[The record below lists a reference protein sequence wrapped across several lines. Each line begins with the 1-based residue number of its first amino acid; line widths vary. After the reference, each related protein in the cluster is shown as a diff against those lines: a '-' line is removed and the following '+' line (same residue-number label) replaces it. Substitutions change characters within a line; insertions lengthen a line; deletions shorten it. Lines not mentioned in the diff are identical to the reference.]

1 MNERQS
7 NVLIIGGDSF
17 LGSNF
22 SNHLARKNISHVAT
36 SRKTYYKCIKSKKFF
51 TLEKWQSYNLNN
63 CFTHAVIFAG
73 ISGYEK
79 CEKDPRSWD
88 INVRLTTELVST
100 LIARGINVTV
110 ISSSAVFSSTTEN
123 ADEFTAMNPDSEYG
137 RQKSEMEKLST
148 TSAKTHEYASLTIV
162 RPTKVMS
169 GKSET
174 FIDWKKSVLKN
185 QEIVVFDDLFIS
197 PISIQYF
204 CNSLAFIVFSNKPGI
219 YHLSG
224 EQSVSYASLA
234 LQYASKLKVE
244 FNNFSNLKSGEK
256 IFYKH
261 ATGKL
266 AMKSTVDS
274 FQIHPQTISDFLTD
288 TLA

>member
-1 MNERQS
+1 MSKAEIRI
-7 NVLIIGGDSF
+7 LIIGGDSF

-22 SNHLARKNISHVAT
+22 SKLLEQKKISHIAT
-36 SRKTYYKCIKSKKFF
+36 SRRRYYKYLKNRKFF
-51 TLEKWQSYNLNN
+51 TLEKWQKYNLANN
-63 CFTHAVIFAG
+63 FTHAVIFAG

-88 INVRLTTELVST
+88 VNVRLTTGLVST
-100 LIARGINVTV
+100 LMANSINVTV

-148 TSAKTHEYASLTIV
+148 ASAKTHEHAGLTIV

-169 GKSET
+169 GKSGIFT
-174 FIDWKKSVLKN
+174 DWKKSVIKN

-204 CNSLAFIVFSNKPGI
+204 CNSLAFIILSNKPGI

-234 LQYASKLKVE
+234 LEYASKLKVG
-244 FNNFSNLKSGEK
+244 FNNFSNLKSGEN

-266 AMKSTVDS
+266 AMKSTVNS

>member
-1 MNERQS
+1 MNERQI
-7 NVLIIGGDSF
+7 NILIIGGDSF

-22 SNHLARKNISHVAT
+22 SKHLAQKNITNLAT
-36 SRKTYYKCIKSKKFF
+36 SRKRYYKYLKSKKFF
-51 TLEKWQSYNLNN
+51 TLEEWQIYNLADSV
-63 CFTHAVIFAG
+63 THAVIFAG

-79 CEKDPRSWD
+79 CQNNPKSWD
-88 INVRLTTELVST
+88 INVRLTTGLVSN
-100 LIARGINVTV
+100 LMARGINVTV

-137 RQKSEMEKLST
+137 RQKSEMEKLLT
-148 TSAKTHEYASLTIV
+148 TFAKTHDHTKLTIV

-169 GKSET
+169 GKSGT
-174 FIDWKKSVLKN
+174 FIDWKKSIVKN

-204 CNSLAFIVFSNKPGI
+204 CESLILIISSSKSGI

-224 EQSVSYASLA
+224 EKSVSYASLA
-234 LQYASKLKVE
+234 LVYASQVRVG
-244 FNNFSNLKSGEK
+244 FNNFSYTKSGKK

-261 ATGKL
+261 TTGKL
-266 AMKSTVDS
+266 LMKNTMNTL
-274 FQIHPQTISDFLTD
+274 QIAPQPISDFIRD
-288 TLA
+288 ALA

>member
-1 MNERQS
+1 MNKDEIRI
-7 NVLIIGGDSF
+7 LIIGGDSF

-22 SNHLARKNISHVAT
+22 SKLLAQKNISHIAT
-36 SRKTYYKCIKSKKFF
+36 SRKRHYKYLKNRKYF
-51 TLEKWQSYNLNN
+51 TLEKWQKYNLEDN
-63 CFTHAVIFAG
+63 FTHAVIFVG

-79 CEKDPRSWD
+79 CEKNPKSWD
-88 INVRLTTELVST
+88 INVRFTTELISG
-100 LIARGINVTV
+100 LMSRGINVTV

-148 TSAKTHEYASLTIV
+148 ATAKAYEHTSLTIV

-174 FIDWKKSVLKN
+174 FKNWEKSVAKN

-204 CNSLAFIVFSNKPGI
+204 CNSLVFIVLSNKPGI

-224 EQSVSYASLA
+224 EQSVSYASLV
-234 LQYASKLKVE
+234 LEYASRLKVG
-244 FNNFSNLKSGEK
+244 FNNFSNLKSGQK
-256 IFYKH
+256 FFYKH
-261 ATGKL
+261 STGKL
-266 AMKSTVDS
+266 TMKSTVNS
-274 FQIHPQTISDFLTD
+274 FQIHPQSISDFLRD
-288 TLA
+288 VLA

>member
-1 MNERQS
+1 MNGKKI
-7 NVLIIGGDSF
+7 NILIIGGDGF
-17 LGSNF
+17 LGLNF
-22 SNHLARKNISHVAT
+22 SKYLTKKNISYIAT
-36 SRKTYYKCIKSKKFF
+36 SRKRCYKYLGSKKFF
-51 TLEKWQSYNLNN
+51 TLEKWEMYNLATS
-63 CFTHAVIFAG
+63 FTHAVIFVG

-79 CEKDPRSWD
+79 CQKDSKSWD
-88 INVRLTTELVST
+88 INVRLTSELVSD
-100 LIARGINVTV
+100 LMVRGINVTV

-123 ADEFTAMNPDSEYG
+123 ADEFTTMNPDSEYG
-137 RQKSEMEKLST
+137 RQKSEMEKLSSA
-148 TSAKTHEYASLTIV
+148 SAKTHEHASLTIV

-174 FIDWKKSVLKN
+174 FLNWKKSVVKN

-204 CNSLAFIVFSNKPGI
+204 CNSLAFIILSNKPGT

-224 EQSVSYASLA
+224 EQSITYASLA
-234 LQYASKLKVE
+234 LKYTSHLRHR
-244 FNNFSNLKSGEK
+244 FNNFSHIKSGEK

-266 AMKSTVDS
+266 AMKNTVNS
-274 FQIHPQTISDFLTD
+274 FQIYPQSISDFLRD
-288 TLA
+288 VLA